1 MEEILEAE
9 AVLDID
15 GLVAQA
21 VEGIERVVLEF

>member
-15 GLVAQA
+15 AMVQRA